1 MDETLV
7 KSSFLELLK
16 LTVKC
21 EQKHPTFQA
30 PWYGWNLGR
39 YGNRVTKKK
48 LTPPKNPSHPSQF
61 SLIWEASF
69 PEKKILLKDQMGSC
83 AWYILDYVKPDIQYH

>member
-30 PWYGWNLGR
+30 P
-39 YGNRVTKKK
+39 
-48 LTPPKNPSHPSQF
+48 
-61 SLIWEASF
+61 
-69 PEKKILLKDQMGSC
+69 
-83 AWYILDYVKPDIQYH
+83 